1 MVLEARGKFSPKV
14 KCKIEKNLQIMSSSN
29 NYLTQTLNN
38 QIPCLKSNVFRF
50 ANVYCTMVMITREGG
65 KKSN

>member
-14 KCKIEKNLQIMSSSN
+14 KCEIEKKLQIVSSSN

-38 QIPCLKSNVFRF
+38 QILCLKSNVFRF
-50 ANVYCTMVMITREGG
+50 ANVYCFPKE
-65 KKSN
+65 